1 MWPNREPKR
10 SRGMGNPTS
19 SDHGSTRTSGLA
31 WVEPSSKD
39 LPSLPDGH
47 LEVAQDDNEW
57 RYSAVSPM
65 ASPILETVNDSGS
78 SFCVS
83 PIDESSG
90 FVHQEQRDSA
100 GAYLADA
107 QLNALYVDT
116 PPSPAP
122 AVIGSSPPRKKK
134 AVAFVAV
141 PEQIP
146 SPIENFSPETPV
158 LKQQTQ
164 LTGPEAPIYRDFG
177 YHKATFQE
185 PILEESD
192 SGASVP
198 LELASDEP
206 VALPPIY
213 KENEN
218 EPPRQQPSGVH
229 RDLYSGESTM
239 STTGK
244 TVHGNSQNVGSH
256 KPSAS
261 ASNIFNWGREQLL
274 PIKEFAQARS
284 RNSSFHKSEIPVPI
298 TAKDSKQKN
307 VKPRSTS
314 RTSPMEGH
322 PRRPSANNA
331 SVQFSHIGM
340 VPTTVTTITAGGS
353 KALPQRPV
361 PRDTNNK
368 QLWETRYTKPLPKI
382 VTVTEPLWPEQH
394 EALSSATPV
403 ASKPDSPNPYPSPKD
418 SPKESPQESPREI
431 SQQKPSAEAEPTE
444 GSPSIM
450 SRRRPIPPV
459 SMPVSRKPVRKPTPA
474 EAAQASNSVDQS
486 STNEP
491 KEPMDRI
498 LALEAK
504 RDGLAR
510 RRVNLETVI
519 KELTHVIQPGNVVYD
534 LAAKQEVKR
543 SVQSIENDIAEIKR
557 EEHELGLKAA
567 RAWRR
572 LDEFN
577 NGDGGTLWVKRVTS

>member
-1 MWPNREPKR
+1 
-10 SRGMGNPTS
+10 
-19 SDHGSTRTSGLA
+19 
-31 WVEPSSKD
+31 
-39 LPSLPDGH
+39 
-47 LEVAQDDNEW
+47 
-57 RYSAVSPM
+57 M
-65 ASPILETVNDSGS
+65 ASPILETVTDSGS

-90 FVHQEQRDSA
+90 FPRQEQRDST
-100 GAYLADA
+100 G
-107 QLNALYVDT
+107 
-116 PPSPAP
+116 AP
-122 AVIGSSPPRKKK
+122 AVTGPSPPRKKK

-158 LKQQTQ
+158 LKQPTQ
-164 LTGPEAPIYRDFG
+164 LTGPEAPIYKDFG
-177 YHKATFQE
+177 YHRDNFQE

-192 SGASVP
+192 SGDSVLP
-198 LELASDEP
+198 ELASDEP
-206 VALPPIY
+206 AALPPFY
-213 KENEN
+213 KVY
-218 EPPRQQPSGVH
+218 EPPRQQPSGV
-229 RDLYSGESTM
+229 RKGFYSGPSTSGESTM
-239 STTGK
+239 PTTSK
-244 TVHGNSQNVGSH
+244 TGHGNSQNTASH
-256 KPSAS
+256 KSSAS
-261 ASNIFNWGREQLL
+261 ASNIINWGREQLL

-284 RNSSFHKSEIPVPI
+284 RNSTFHKSEIPVPI
-298 TAKDSKQKN
+298 KAKDSRQKN

-314 RTSPMEGH
+314 RTSPIEGN
-322 PRRPSANNA
+322 PRRPSANN
-331 SVQFSHIGM
+331 SGVQLSHIGM

-361 PRDTNNK
+361 PRDTNHK
-368 QLWETRYTKPLPKI
+368 PLWENRYTKPLPKI
-382 VTVTEPLWPEQH
+382 VTVTDPLWPEQH
-394 EALSSATPV
+394 EAQSSASPV
-403 ASKPDSPNPYPSPKD
+403 ASKPDSPNPYPSPKE
-418 SPKESPQESPREI
+418 SPKESPQKSPREI
-431 SQQKPSAEAEPTE
+431 PQQQPSAKAEHTE
-444 GSPSIM
+444 SSPSIM

-474 EAAQASNSVDQS
+474 EAAQVSNPVDQS

-510 RRVNLETVI
+510 RRINLETVI
-519 KELTHVIQPGNVVYD
+519 KELTRVIQPGNVVYD

-572 LDEFN
+572 LDESN